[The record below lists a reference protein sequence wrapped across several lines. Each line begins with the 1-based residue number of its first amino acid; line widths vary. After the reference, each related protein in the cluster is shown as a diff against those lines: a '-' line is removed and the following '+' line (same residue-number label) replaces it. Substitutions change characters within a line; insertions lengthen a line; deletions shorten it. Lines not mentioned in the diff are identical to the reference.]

1 MANLSSL
8 ASENLKAAKSRFNK
22 YANGGNSFTYDKS
35 WGGYNYDSDAWQN
48 WSNKITIGKQF
59 VAFDKEGGAYYF
71 YDMYLDGDYY
81 GQIAQSAQTGAR
93 KKWLR
98 EGGVPEYNEDSEIP
112 AFKLGGLITGDGLF
126 RAGEFGMNEAVL
138 PLEQPAAMARVG
150 QALAASIPAYELV
163 APLAGALGMRDG
175 GVAQF
180 SRYQKQEPV
189 TQPIEEIIN
198 SVLSAQAH
206 RAPQPTSSESSMRPL
221 YVGTLIADKSS
232 LRELNR
238 KMKIVERQDGG
249 R

>member
-1 MANLSSL
+1 
-8 ASENLKAAKSRFNK
+8 
-22 YANGGNSFTYDKS
+22 
-35 WGGYNYDSDAWQN
+35 
-48 WSNKITIGKQF
+48 
-59 VAFDKEGGAYYF
+59 
-71 YDMYLDGDYY
+71 
-81 GQIAQSAQTGAR
+81 
-93 KKWLR
+93 
-98 EGGVPEYNEDSEIP
+98 
-112 AFKLGGLITGDGLF
+112 
-126 RAGEFGMNEAVL
+126 MNEAVL